1 MKPLTATNNNM
12 ISLGILLLRI
22 MGGLILFVA
31 GASKVAGWFG
41 GFGMDVTVQMFKANM
56 GLAAHWAYISSYAEF
71 IGGGLLMIGAL
82 TRPAAFLLFIN
93 MLVAV
98 ILVGT
103 KNFFMGGAAYPC
115 LLMVIS
121 LVILIT
127 GPMAFSVDALL
138 ARKRKITAN
147 NISLSAAF

>member
-1 MKPLTATNNNM
+1 MKALTSTNNNLL
-12 ISLGILLLRI
+12 SLGVLLLRI
-22 MGGLILFVA
+22 MSGLILFIA
-31 GASKVAGWFG
+31 GAGKVAGWFG
-41 GFGMDVTVQMFKANM
+41 GFGMNLTVQMFQSNM
-56 GLAAHWAYISSYAEF
+56 GIAPTWAYISSYTEF
-71 IGGGLLMIGAL
+71 IGGALLILGGF

-121 LVILIT
+121 FVILLT
-127 GPMAFSVDALL
+127 GPMKFSIDALL
-138 ARKRKITAN
+138 ARKKKLQVIT
-147 NISLSAAF
+147 